1 LKKSIKVLQILIKM
15 TKPIINTPKGIGE
28 IHSVNI
34 SDLGFLMLKVSFKN
48 GTFITYNLGKHDIEN
63 NIFTNKIIKDEK
75 NKN

>member
-1 LKKSIKVLQILIKM
+1 M